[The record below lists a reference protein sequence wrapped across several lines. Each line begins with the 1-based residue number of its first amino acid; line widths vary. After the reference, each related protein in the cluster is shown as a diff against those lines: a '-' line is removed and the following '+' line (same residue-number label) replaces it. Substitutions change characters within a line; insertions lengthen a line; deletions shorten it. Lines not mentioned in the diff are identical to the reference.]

1 MCSLSTGFFFFV
13 LFNPHIEIML
23 LFLHQALILLVCSAD
38 GIQTN
43 DFSNLLGDIDKKEPL
58 APLYWA
64 RTRRILKPYIKEIGT
79 RENISFY
86 HMEIHKVKSTI

>member
-1 MCSLSTGFFFFV
+1 
-13 LFNPHIEIML
+13 
-23 LFLHQALILLVCSAD
+23 LILLVCSAD

-43 DFSNLLGDIDKKEPL
+43 DFSSLLGDIEKKEPL

-64 RTRRILKPYIKEIGT
+64 RTRRILKPYIKEIGA

-86 HMEIHKVKSTI
+86 HMEIHKVKNNILVNHPREIHQPFVSHLTTKWNKK